1 MPNPRL
7 YAGQV
12 VTADRWN
19 ALIPTLVTQEND
31 QIVTNS
37 ATYVDTEISFTPEPN
52 AVYEY
57 LLLISYSATTAAGL
71 KWNWNAPGA
80 LLTSFYQVIDH
91 PGTSGLSTGQTVVFR
106 RPANTTDRQ
115 AGGTDAASPP
125 ANFHSAYDMGT
136 FSTDGTINA
145 ITLRFAQVVATAAH
159 QTILRGANQT
169 RMTYRRIA

>member
-1 MPNPRL
+1 MPTPRL

-19 ALIPTLVTQEND
+19 TLVPTLVTQEND

-37 ATYVDTEISFTPEPN
+37 ATYVDSEISFTPEPN

-57 LLLISYSATTAAGL
+57 QLLISYSATTAAGM
-71 KWNWNAPGA
+71 KWSWDAPGA
-80 LLTSFYQVIDH
+80 LMLSFTQLIDH
-91 PGTSGLSTGQTVVFR
+91 PGTAGLSVGQTVVFR
-106 RPANTTDRQ
+106 RPANATDRQ
-115 AGGTDAASPP
+115 AGGTDATSPP

-136 FSTDGTINA
+136 FSTDGTISA
-145 ITLRFAQVVATAAH
+145 VTLRFAQVVATAAH

-169 RMTYRRIA
+169 RMLYKRIA